1 MSKTIRIEP
10 GKFATAKECL
20 ESEADSISSITAG
33 ILTAQEAFTSSWE
46 GEAAAAAAKV
56 FIRALA
62 ATQLVQQE
70 AGSYCAAAQAGVDR
84 LIEAD
89 RQRVHALR
97 EKRQHGSCVGSSS
110 RGGRR

>member
-1 MSKTIRIEP
+1 MSKTIRVEP
-10 GKFATAKECL
+10 GKLTIAKECL

-46 GEAAAAAAKV
+46 GEAAGAAAKV

-70 AGSYCAAAQAGVDR
+70 AGSYCEAVQAGVDK

-89 RQRVHALR
+89 RQRARDLR
-97 EKRQHGSCVGSSS
+97 ARQRGPRAGSPG
-110 RGGRR
+110 RGGRG

>member
-1 MSKTIRIEP
+1 MSKTIRVEP
-10 GKFATAKECL
+10 GKLAIAKECL

-33 ILTAQEAFTSSWE
+33 ILTAQETFTSSWE
-46 GEAAAAAAKV
+46 GEAAGAAAKV

-70 AGSYCAAAQAGVDR
+70 AGSYCAVVQAGVDK

-97 EKRQHGSCVGSSS
+97 EKAQHGPRAGSPG
-110 RGGRR
+110 RGGRG